1 MVDAM
6 EMSMPPVSNTNV
18 TPMEAIIRY
27 ALSLNRLKNVENE
40 KKLSYA
46 TDPAP
51 NSTRNSTVVIA
62 REMFLIR
69 NVLFFPLVS
78 LMPGSP
84 PSGTGT
90 AS

>member
-6 EMSMPPVSNTNV
+6 EMSMTPVSNTNV

-69 NVLFFPLVS
+69 NVLFF
-78 LMPGSP
+78 
-84 PSGTGT
+84 
-90 AS
+90 